1 MDRVRDTRYRKAV
14 PQAKKTFR
22 QSRNEIAD
30 ENGIKISRYGQ
41 KLGIN
46 SMKSGYLGDYIV
58 KKLIML
64 SEEQLIGRR

>member
-1 MDRVRDTRYRKAV
+1 MDRARDTRYRKAV

-22 QSRNEIAD
+22 QSRYEIAD
-30 ENGIKISRYGQ
+30 ENGVKVSSYGHN
-41 KLGIN
+41 LGIN
-46 SMKSGYLGDYIV
+46 SMECGYLGDYMV